1 MKKKLISLVLAGAML
16 LGMAGCAEKPG
27 ASEKPLFLEIFT
39 KMDEDAEKTNEFY
52 DMYRQTKDKWDN
64 SVKQIVKSIV
74 PEKKIKKMKQ
84 IVNILKEKE

>member
-1 MKKKLISLVLAGAML
+1 
-16 LGMAGCAEKPG
+16 
-27 ASEKPLFLEIFT
+27 
-39 KMDEDAEKTNEFY
+39 MDEDAEKTNEFY